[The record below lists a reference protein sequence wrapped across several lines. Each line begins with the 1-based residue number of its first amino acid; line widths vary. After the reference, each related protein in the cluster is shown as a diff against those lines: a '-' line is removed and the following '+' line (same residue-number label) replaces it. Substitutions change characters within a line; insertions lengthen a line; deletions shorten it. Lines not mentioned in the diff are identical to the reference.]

1 MLELTS
7 KVFGDQIAER
17 VAAKP
22 LEERHRLQYLV
33 GDVLDGRIDSYELK
47 EVLWFG
53 DAEYITEIIQE
64 RGHTLTGL
72 RIGSLPVAI

>member
-7 KVFGDQIAER
+7 EVFGDQIAER

-22 LEERHRLQYLV
+22 LNERHRLQYLLGKELGGKV
-33 GDVLDGRIDSYELK
+33 QSYELK

-53 DAEYITEIIQE
+53 DMEYVAEIMQD
-64 RGHTLTGL
+64 RGHIVTGL
-72 RIGSLPVAI
+72 RIGSFPVAL